1 MAAARRLRRGQC
13 DAMFA
18 GSCRSVNL
26 DRPMKSTLRRLVGA
40 LGALV
45 APPQCVLCD
54 QPGLA
59 GPVDLCAACLAEL
72 PRPAGDGPIPGGDFA
87 LVCCPW
93 SFDFPV
99 NALVRA
105 LKFHGER
112 CHARLFGTLLARERA
127 RHGPPLPELVVP
139 VPLHPLRLRLRGYN
153 QAAEIA
159 CYAARE
165 LALPL
170 DRNALRRLRP
180 TREQSALRSRDRVA
194 NVAGAFAAARTLG
207 GLRVALVDDVVTTG
221 STVNAAAVALREAGA
236 VAVELWVVAR
246 AARRPQASA
255 DNTQARTAP

>member
-26 DRPMKSTLRRLVGA
+26 DRPLKSTLRRLCAA
-40 LGALV
+40 LGSV
-45 APPQCVLCD
+45 IAPPQCVLCD

-59 GPVDLCAACLAEL
+59 GPVDLCAECLAEF

-127 RHGPPLPELVVP
+127 RHGAPLPELVVP

>member
-26 DRPMKSTLRRLVGA
+26 DRPMKSTLRRLIGA

-99 NALVRA
+99 DALVRA

-127 RHGPPLPELVVP
+127 RHGALLAELVVP

-194 NVAGAFAAARTLG
+194 NVAGAFAATRSLA

-221 STVNAAAVALREAGA
+221 STVNAAAAALSEAGA
-236 VAVELWVVAR
+236 AAVELWVVAR

-255 DNTQARTAP
+255 DTTQARTAP